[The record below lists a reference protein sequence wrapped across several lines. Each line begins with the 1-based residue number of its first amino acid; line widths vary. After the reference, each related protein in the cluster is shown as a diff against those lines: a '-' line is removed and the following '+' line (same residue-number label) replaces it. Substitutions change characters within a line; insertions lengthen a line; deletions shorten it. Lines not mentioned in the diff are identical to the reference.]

1 MLKRVIIIISLL
13 LILPVSITLGN
24 KEKFT
29 FEQNMITVKRISF
42 PCVKPPIKLIENM
55 MDSVSV
61 QFHNID
67 NTNWPGYSYKP
78 EVSFRIAYSKD
89 EIYIQ
94 YRVKEKYIRAFYTK
108 DEGSAPYEDSCVEF
122 FIIPGESDTIYYNLE
137 LNCIGVGTFAGG
149 PNRKERTRFGT
160 EVTSQI
166 RRLSTLVKKNSLD
179 KDGNILKEGFD
190 TKEGDFEWSLT
201 IALPIKLFSLN
212 KIAPLSG
219 RSVKANFYKC
229 GDDLPEPHYL
239 SWNKVGTERPNFHT
253 PEYFGILCFE

>member
-1 MLKRVIIIISLL
+1 MLKKTTIISLL
-13 LILPVSITLGN
+13 LIISFSLKLGS

-29 FEQNMITVKRISF
+29 LDHNMIIVKKISF
-42 PCVKPPIKLIENM
+42 PCVKPPIKLIENI
-55 MDSVSV
+55 MDSMQVP
-61 QFHNID
+61 FHNID
-67 NTNWPGYSYKP
+67 NTNWLGYNYKP
-78 EVSFRIAYSKD
+78 QVEFRIAYSKD

-108 DEGSAPYEDSCVEF
+108 DEDSAPYKDSCVEF

-160 EVTSQI
+160 DVMSKI
-166 RRLSTLVKKNSLD
+166 RRASTLVKEGYL
-179 KDGNILKEGFD
+179 GKEGFE
-190 TKEGDFEWSLT
+190 TKEGYFEWSLT
-201 IALPIKLFSLN
+201 VALPIELFSLN
-212 KIAPLSG
+212 KISSLSG

-239 SWNKVGTERPNFHT
+239 SWNKVGSEKPNFHT
-253 PEYFGILCFE
+253 PEYFGTLYFE